1 MLEVVRGFPSGIDAV
16 RASGTVTKED
26 YQRVVEPLLDAA
38 RRENRRIRLLYQAG
52 PDLHGF
58 SPAAAWEDTKV
69 GLASLRLFEGCA
81 VVTDIGW
88 IRDLSR
94 LGAFLVPCPVRVFT
108 GHERDEAVAWL
119 NELPEGPGVTHR
131 LRPDSGVIV
140 IDVEHPLRVQ
150 DFDALAATADAWI
163 EQHNELRGLVVH
175 ARAFPGWQ
183 NLPSLI
189 RHIRFVHDHHRKI
202 ERVALAADSVL
213 GDIVP
218 HLVKHFVRAE
228 VTSFGYQDLDEAVS
242 WAAGAPDAAR

>member
-1 MLEVVRGFPSGIDAV
+1 MLETVREVPHGIDAI

-52 PDLHGF
+52 PELHGF
-58 SPAAAWEDTKV
+58 SPAAMWEDTKV

-94 LGAFLVPCPVRVFT
+94 LGAFLVSCPVRVFN
-108 GHERDEAVAWL
+108 GDEWEKAVAWL
-119 NELPEGPGVTHR
+119 NGLPEGPGVAHR
-131 LRPDSGVIV
+131 LDADSGVLV
-140 IDVEHPLRVQ
+140 IDVRQPLRVQ
-150 DFDALAATADAWI
+150 DFDALAVTVDAWI
-163 EQHNELRGLVVH
+163 EQHNDLRGLVVH

-189 RHIRFVHDHHRKI
+189 RHVRFVHDHHRKI

-218 HLVKHFVRAE
+218 HLAKHFVHAE
-228 VTSFGYQDLDEAVS
+228 VAKFDYQDLDKAVS
-242 WAAGAPDAAR
+242 WTTGAPATR